1 MTAIAT
7 QPTEELHAGLLIGGE
22 WRSSDRT
29 FPVHD
34 PSDPERV
41 VGHAVR
47 ATREQVRA
55 AIGAAAAAFPAWAA
69 TPIAD
74 RAAALQRAAI
84 ALQGGVEER
93 SVLLVREQ
101 GKVLGESRQETSR
114 LVARLQGVAAS
125 AERFAGPQVLTDQGR
140 TVILR
145 RPRGVAALI
154 LPWNWPISILGA
166 VLPPALLTGNTVV
179 VKPPSYAPLA
189 TIETLRVVA
198 AQFPPGVVNVVTGD
212 GGEIGPELTT
222 SREVRKVAFTGS
234 IDTGREILRQVST
247 SLKAVTLELGGND
260 PAILLDDFEVTEASV
275 RKLFWA
281 AMTTAGQVCMG
292 LKRVYAPRAL
302 YADVVA
308 GLEAQAD
315 AVVVGNGL
323 DPRVTMGP
331 LNNRP
336 QLERVRDLVAGS
348 RALGA
353 RVEERGTVRDE
364 AQFARGHFHR
374 PTIVSAVAQEAE
386 LVTCEQFGPVLPV
399 LAYDDLD
406 QAFAMANGTAFGL
419 CSSIWTADPERAFA
433 LAPRFEAGYTF
444 VNDHGPFAMDP
455 RAPFGGWKESGIGR
469 ELGVVGTE
477 EFLEYQSIV
486 LREQQGGQGR

>member
-1 MTAIAT
+1 MSVIAT
-7 QPTEELHAGLLIGGE
+7 EPSQELRTGLLIAGE

-29 FPVHD
+29 FAVRD

-47 ATREQVRA
+47 ATREEVRA
-55 AIGAAAAAFPAWAA
+55 AIDAAAAAFPGWAA
-69 TPIAD
+69 TPIAE
-74 RAAALQRAAI
+74 RAACLQRAAAALQA
-84 ALQGGVEER
+84 GVEER

-101 GKVLGESRQETSR
+101 GKVLRESRMETSR
-114 LVARLQGVAAS
+114 LVARMQGVAAS
-125 AERFAGPQVLTDQGR
+125 AERFAGPQVLTDQGK

-189 TIETLRVVA
+189 TVETLRVIA
-198 AQFPPGVVNVVTGD
+198 AHFPPGVVNVVTGD
-212 GGEIGPELTT
+212 GAEIGPELTT
-222 SREVRKVAFTGS
+222 SRTVRKVAFTGS

-260 PAILLDDFEVTEASV
+260 PAILLEDFEVSEPNL
-275 RKLFWA
+275 RRLFWA

-302 YADVVA
+302 YADVVS
-308 GLEAQAD
+308 GLEAQAE

-323 DPRVTMGP
+323 DPRATMGP

-336 QLERVRDLVAGS
+336 QLERVRELVASS

-353 RVEERGTVRDE
+353 RVEERGGVLDE
-364 AQFARGHFHR
+364 AQFSRGHFHR
-374 PTIVSAVAQEAE
+374 PTLVSGIAQEAE

-399 LAYDDLD
+399 LPYDGLD
-406 QAFAMANGTAFGL
+406 DAFAMANGTAFGL
-419 CSSIWTADPERAFA
+419 CSSIWTADIERAFA

-477 EFLEYQSIV
+477 EFLEYQSVV
-486 LREQQGGQGR
+486 LRDQQGGQGR